1 MVSSQINVLP
11 RLKLVEVKSN
21 KAKNNII
28 LGII

>member
-1 MVSSQINVLP
+1 MVSSQINVLQ